1 MIPARTLYC
10 KLAKYAAMA
19 AIITAASACSTDS
32 DADESDE
39 QLEWRE
45 TNTTWYEAQ
54 KAITEA
60 DGTPY
65 YQVVIPAW
73 NPEAQVLMHW
83 FNDRSAT
90 AGNLSPMLT
99 STVDT
104 KYKLTLYDGTVID
117 SSYELADSTYRT
129 KVSSTIQGMQ
139 IALQTMHVG
148 DSVRLI
154 VPFAQGYGSTVAG
167 YIPASSTLVF
177 DLKLK
182 DIYRYEI
189 GAN

>member
-1 MIPARTLYC
+1 MTPLRRLYLRIAQC
-10 KLAKYAAMA
+10 AAAVALIA
-19 AIITAASACSTDS
+19 AGTACSTDS

-39 QLEWRE
+39 QLEWRQ
-45 TNTTWYEAQ
+45 TNTSWYEAQ

-60 DGTPY
+60 DGTPFY
-65 YQVVIPAW
+65 DVIIPAW
-73 NPEAQVLMHW
+73 NPEAQVLIHW
-83 FNDRSAT
+83 FNDRRAT
-90 AGNLSPMLT
+90 AGNLIPMLT

-129 KVSSTIQGMQ
+129 KVSATIQGMQ

-148 DSVRLI
+148 DSVRLV

-167 YIPASSTLVF
+167 KIPASSTLVF

-189 GAN
+189 GSK